1 MAYFYD
7 TKQGEYRSEIVP
19 KWGKIAGH
27 IIGGLLGLIIIFGS
41 FGVVDA
47 GERGVKTRLGNVVGT
62 VEPGLYFKLP
72 FFEHV
77 IKMSVRTQSVIYERE
92 NPLASA
98 SSDLQDV
105 SIASVTNYHVDPTK
119 VVDIYVQYKSLEAFE
134 ESVIRPA
141 VRDTVKATA
150 SQYTAADLVTKR
162 PDFATKVALTLNE
175 RLADTYVIV
184 EQSNITDLQFSES
197 FSRAI
202 EAKVTAV
209 QEAEAA
215 KNNLEKVKFEA
226 QQTIEKAKAEAE
238 SIRIQTQAINSQGG
252 AAYVDK
258 IIADKWDGKGCTQ
271 YCGLETSTGL
281 LIQR

>member
-1 MAYFYD
+1 MYFKEVEGPY
-7 TKQGEYRSEIVP
+7 
-19 KWGKIAGH
+19 GKRVEPLIGKMIAH
-27 IIGGLLGLIIIFGS
+27 GLLAFFGVILLVSS
-41 FGVVDA
+41 FGTIDA

-62 VEPGLYFKLP
+62 VDPGLYFKIP
-72 FFEHV
+72 FLEGV
-77 IKMSVRTQSVIYERE
+77 TKMSVRTQSVIYERE

-119 VVDIYVQYKSLEAFE
+119 VVDIYVQYRSLESFE

-162 PDFATKVALTLNE
+162 ADFAAKVAFTLNE
-175 RLADTYVIV
+175 RLADTYVVV
-184 EQSNITDLQFSES
+184 EQSNITDLQFSDS

-226 QQTIEKAKAEAE
+226 QQTIETAKAQAE
-238 SIRIQTQAINSQGG
+238 SIRIQAQAINSQGG
-252 AAYVDK
+252 ADYVELQK
-258 IIADKWDGKGCTQ
+258 IEKWNGQGCTA

-281 LIQR
+281 LLSK

>member
-1 MAYFYD
+1 MFNYLNQEGDLA
-7 TKQGEYRSEIVP
+7 IP
-19 KWGKIAGH
+19 KIITHAVIAVV
-27 IIGGLLGLIIIFGS
+27 GLIFIFGS
-41 FGVVDA
+41 FGVVNA
-47 GERGVKTRLGNVVGT
+47 GERGVKTRLGNVVGI
-62 VEPGLYFKLP
+62 VDPGLYFKVPLI
-72 FFEHV
+72 ETV
-77 IKMSVRTQSVIYERE
+77 EKMSVRTQSVIYERE

-119 VVDIYVQYKSLEAFE
+119 VVELYVQYKTLEAFE

-150 SQYTAADLVTKR
+150 SQFTAADLVTKR
-162 PDFATKVALTLNE
+162 PDFASKVAITLNE
-175 RLADTYVIV
+175 RLSDTYVIV

-197 FSRAI
+197 FSAAI

-209 QEAEAA
+209 QQAEAA
-215 KNNLEKVKFEA
+215 KNQLETVKYEA

-252 AAYVDK
+252 QAYVEK
-258 IIADKWDGKGCTQ
+258 IIADKWDGKGCTS
-271 YCGLETSTGL
+271 YCGLEASTGL
-281 LIQR
+281 LISR